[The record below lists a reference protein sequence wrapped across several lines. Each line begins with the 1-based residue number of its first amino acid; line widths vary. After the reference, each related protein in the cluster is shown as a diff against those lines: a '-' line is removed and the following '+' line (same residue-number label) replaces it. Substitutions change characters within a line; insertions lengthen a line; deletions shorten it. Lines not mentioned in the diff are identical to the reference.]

1 MTLVIIIEPEG
12 ESFNLV
18 EGPNPRQVSFP
29 EGGWKTSYLPGATEA
44 SFESGNGLA
53 QWLKTLAFF
62 SLSTI
67 DQTGLSFSRRP
78 SPSQTWQQRCIL
90 IRALPR
96 FVTASQP
103 RIYIYIYIRPDCFIR
118 NNGQENGRL
127 INWTSR
133 EGTKGER

>member
-1 MTLVIIIEPEG
+1 MALVIIIEPEG

-29 EGGWKTSYLPGATEA
+29 EGGWKTSYLPEATEA
-44 SFESGNGLA
+44 SFESENGLV

-62 SLSTI
+62 SLFTI

-103 RIYIYIYIRPDCFIR
+103 RIYIYIYKAGLFYTKQRPR
-118 NNGQENGRL
+118 KRTPN
-127 INWTSR
+127 
-133 EGTKGER
+133 